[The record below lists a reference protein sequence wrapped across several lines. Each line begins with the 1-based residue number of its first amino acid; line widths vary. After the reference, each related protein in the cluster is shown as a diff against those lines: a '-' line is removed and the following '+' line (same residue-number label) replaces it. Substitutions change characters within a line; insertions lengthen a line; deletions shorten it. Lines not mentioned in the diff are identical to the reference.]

1 LINKPYQCP
10 LKGKLKCNAA
20 FTSRLHMASHVRNV
34 HKINYS
40 KEFGHP
46 YDNKGFFECPRKEEF
61 NCSKTFTWRSSAS
74 KHAKHEHSLQLGRL
88 PCPLKEELDCQ
99 KTFAYLESAKH
110 HARIVHS
117 GAGKQLQIPCPR
129 REDQG
134 CQRTFD
140 TELGAAHHIARSHR
154 VPIICLL
161 KESCGCQE
169 TFTTQVSAETH
180 AKTAHG
186 YRFPCPRKTD
196 LGCQETFTTSGGSQW
211 HAKRIHVRQ
220 RCAIPMCRDA
230 VSWRPMSAMAME
242 KHMQGHREQG
252 HLDNLRKYHKPIPC
266 EETKVVTIADV
277 LQELFPELPVVDA
290 TGADSVADEEVE
302 VFGAEDKTSSEDF
315 EDSDD
320 LFGHNVI
327 SVPDLNN
334 DEESLENEESLGQR
348 SVVHLAGM
356 SQDEASNSGDLFFS
370 EAGRAHTL
378 AYNKYRI
385 GTVFTYILM
394 LTLIIS
400 RTV

>member
-1 LINKPYQCP
+1 
-10 LKGKLKCNAA
+10 
-20 FTSRLHMASHVRNV
+20 
-34 HKINYS
+34 
-40 KEFGHP
+40 
-46 YDNKGFFECPRKEEF
+46 
-61 NCSKTFTWRSSAS
+61 
-74 KHAKHEHSLQLGRL
+74 
-88 PCPLKEELDCQ
+88 
-99 KTFAYLESAKH
+99 
-110 HARIVHS
+110 
-117 GAGKQLQIPCPR
+117 
-129 REDQG
+129 
-134 CQRTFD
+134 
-140 TELGAAHHIARSHR
+140 
-154 VPIICLL
+154 
-161 KESCGCQE
+161 
-169 TFTTQVSAETH
+169 
-180 AKTAHG
+180 
-186 YRFPCPRKTD
+186 
-196 LGCQETFTTSGGSQW
+196 
-211 HAKRIHVRQ
+211 
-220 RCAIPMCRDA
+220 
-230 VSWRPMSAMAME
+230 MSAMAME

-252 HLDNLRKYHKPIPC
+252 HLDNLRKHHKPIPC

-315 EDSDD
+315 EDSDN

-334 DEESLENEESLGQR
+334 DEESLENEESFGQR

-378 AYNKYRI
+378 AYNKDRI